1 MTTRAEKEQHFRY
14 VVRGKPIGLE
24 IEQEADN
31 QELLDSSSWLKF
43 GSPTV
48 PTQMFDI
55 P

>member
-31 QELLDSSSWLKF
+31 QEFFESSSWLK
-43 GSPTV
+43 
-48 PTQMFDI
+48 
-55 P
+55 